1 MLVVSGWYFFSMCGT
16 KKAKKAKDQLLC
28 QEKKIDK
35 WLQNYFYYNFSDKKL
50 AGQIDTCI
58 L

>member
-1 MLVVSGWYFFSMCGT
+1 MCGT

-28 QEKKIDK
+28 QDEKIDK
-35 WLQNYFYYNFSDKKL
+35 WLQNYYNFSDKKL
-50 AGQIDTCI
+50 AGQIDTCF